1 MATFKRGMTGSAR
14 LTTGGEVMTGSQIDY
29 LAVFWHLPVP
39 VLLLTPDLVM
49 ADMNEAY
56 LIAAGRPRED
66 LLGCHVFD
74 AFPDNPSDP
83 GATGVRNMSASFG
96 RVLATGE
103 PDELAL
109 LRYDVEVP
117 GSPGVFARRYWC
129 PVNAPVFGQGGR
141 VALIASCVE
150 EVTDRVRKFAGG
162 LAAEA
167 CRPACVA
174 ESVTSH
180 AGRRAGASRGC
191 PGRIR
196 RHRSGASS

>member
-1 MATFKRGMTGSAR
+1 MAESVR
-14 LTTGGEVMTGSQIDY
+14 LSTGGEVMTGPRIDY

-56 LIAAGRPRED
+56 LIATGRPRED

-74 AFPDNPSDP
+74 AFPDNPSDL
-83 GATGVRNMSASFG
+83 GATGMRNLTASFG

-103 PDELAL
+103 PDEMAL

-117 GSPGVFARRYWC
+117 GNPGVFARRYWC

-141 VALIASCVE
+141 VALIANSVE
-150 EVTDRVRKFAGG
+150 DVTDRVRKFVGS

-167 CRPACVA
+167 CM
-174 ESVTSH
+174 T
-180 AGRRAGASRGC
+180 GM
-191 PGRIR
+191 
-196 RHRSGASS
+196 RS